1 MELKQK
7 VMRHFNHVEGFNFG
21 EGFIAGLPKQQHT
34 TKAAQRLGMANK
46 YQKKHPSLMTRV
58 FTFLLLLFFA
68 KFASGQT
75 TINLTLKNKLD
86 SIFQLDQK
94 YRLLLISEELKS
106 RPDSLAKSYGVE
118 TSQLQNFLITKMVS
132 IDSSNIKRVDEII
145 AAYGYPG
152 KSLVGEPANE
162 AAFFVIQHSQS
173 IAKFLPLIKKAAQKK
188 ELLFSLYAMMLD
200 RSLMY
205 SGKEQVYGTQG
216 SGFQALNATT
226 GQKEFKMVIWPIKN
240 HKKVNKRRKKAGFK
254 DTVEENSKRMGITY
268 IPYTIGEINKMKA
281 K

>member
-1 MELKQK
+1 
-7 VMRHFNHVEGFNFG
+7 
-21 EGFIAGLPKQQHT
+21 
-34 TKAAQRLGMANK
+34 
-46 YQKKHPSLMTRV
+46 MTRI
-58 FTFLLLLFFA
+58 FIFLLLSFFA

-75 TINLTLKNKLD
+75 SVNLALKNELD

-94 YRLLLISEELKS
+94 YRLLLFSEELKS
-106 RPDSLAKSYGVE
+106 RPDSVAKSYSVE
-118 TSQLQNFLITKMVS
+118 TSQLQNFLINKMVF
-132 IDSSNIKRVDEII
+132 IDSSNIKRIDEII
-145 AAYGYPG
+145 KEYGYPG

-173 IAKFLPLIKKAAQKK
+173 INKFLPIIKRAARKK

-216 SGFQALNATT
+216 NGFQILNTTT

-240 HKKVNKRRKKAGFK
+240 HKKVNRRRKKAGFK
-254 DTVEENSKRMGITY
+254 DTIEENSKRMGITY
-268 IPYTIGEINKMKA
+268 IPYTIDEINKMKVD
-281 K
+281 